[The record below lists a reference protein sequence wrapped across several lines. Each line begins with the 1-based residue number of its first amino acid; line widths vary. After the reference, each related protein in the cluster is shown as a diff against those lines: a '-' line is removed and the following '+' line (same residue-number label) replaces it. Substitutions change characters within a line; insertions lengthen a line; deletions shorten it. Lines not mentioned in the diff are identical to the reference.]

1 MKEQTIELKPCPF
14 CGGKADIKHA
24 NIFMDEA
31 YYVKCGS
38 CYAMTKR
45 FLVDH
50 PRLVASTG
58 ELDEDT
64 RYDALT
70 AIKKAAEAWN
80 RRAAYHDHGEWKEVE
95 VFEPKFELEIASM
108 RCSKCNRYINHI
120 YHYGDPRDNINYCS
134 FCGANMDGKENGDET

>member
-1 MKEQTIELKPCPF
+1 MYELKPCPF
-14 CGGKADIKHA
+14 CGSKADIKHA

-50 PRLVASTG
+50 PCLIASTG
-58 ELDEDT
+58 KLDENT

-70 AIKKAAEAWN
+70 AINKAAEAWN
-80 RRAAYHDHGEWKEVE
+80 KRAGNHGAWEMLSPPKKYESGAYC
-95 VFEPKFELEIASM
+95 KF
-108 RCSKCNRYINHI
+108 RCSECGVTFDHSSR
-120 YHYGDPRDNINYCS
+120 YCS
-134 FCGANMDGKENGDET
+134 ACGARMDGKEKNNE